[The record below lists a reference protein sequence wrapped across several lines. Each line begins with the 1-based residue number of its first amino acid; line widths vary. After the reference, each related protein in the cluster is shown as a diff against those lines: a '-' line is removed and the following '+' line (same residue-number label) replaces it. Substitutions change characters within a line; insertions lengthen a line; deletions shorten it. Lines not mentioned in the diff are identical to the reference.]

1 MTDENP
7 EQTQPAQQPSPTRM
21 YDTLIQEERMKNFM
35 GQTSPTLQ
43 MKNIDY
49 ILRGYMYSEEE
60 RKYVKVSDGIPNEI
74 RLDFL
79 QMLTP
84 HLSEDVRM
92 TNLSANQIN
101 NMMAFIIEWVTDYL
115 DNVADKH
122 NLDETQLTKIGL
134 ICLSAVY
141 YTILRSQDGMESR
154 RIFGSLK
161 MGENLT
167 PFPQGKGEKD
177 WWKIWK
183 KR

>member
-1 MTDENP
+1 MNGETP
-7 EQTQPAQQPSPTRM
+7 PQQPPASQPPSKNM

-35 GQTSPTLQ
+35 GQTSPTLS

-49 ILRGYMYSEEE
+49 VLRGYMYNEEE
-60 RKYVKVSDGIPNEI
+60 KKYVKVSDGIPNDI

-92 TNLSANQIN
+92 TNLSSDQIN
-101 NMMAFIIEWVTDYL
+101 KMMAFIIEWVTDYL

-141 YTILRSQDGMESR
+141 YTILRSQNGMESR
-154 RIFGSLK
+154 RVFGSLS
-161 MGENLT
+161 MGEHLA
-167 PFPQGKGEKD
+167 PQQQNTGAKD